1 MRQYCPARAEE
12 DEQGNVHVDE
22 SEDVME
28 EEEENLDEI
37 MGEVNKR
44 SIDNILPRVT
54 FLVYEFSSTTTA
66 TRISSNVDYQFCHYH
81 SLIAISIHLATR
93 HQK

>member
-1 MRQYCPARAEE
+1 MRQYCTASAEE
-12 DEQGNVHVDE
+12 DEQGNLHVEE

-54 FLVYEFSSTTTA
+54 FLYLRVQHH
-66 TRISSNVDYQFCHYH
+66 NH
-81 SLIAISIHLATR
+81 R
-93 HQK
+93 HQNLLQR

>member
-1 MRQYCPARAEE
+1 MRQYCTARAEE

-54 FLVYEFSSTTTA
+54 FLRLRV
-66 TRISSNVDYQFCHYH
+66 QHH
-81 SLIAISIHLATR
+81 HHR
-93 HQK
+93 HHQNLLQR

>member
-37 MGEVNKR
+37 MGEVNER
-44 SIDNILPRVT
+44 SIDNILSRVK
-54 FLVYEFSSTTTA
+54 FL
-66 TRISSNVDYQFCHYH
+66 
-81 SLIAISIHLATR
+81 
-93 HQK
+93 

>member
-1 MRQYCPARAEE
+1 MRQYCLAIAEE

-37 MGEVNKR
+37 MGEVNER
-44 SIDNILPRVT
+44 SIDNILSRVT
-54 FLVYEFSSTTTA
+54 FLCFRV
-66 TRISSNVDYQFCHYH
+66 QHH
-81 SLIAISIHLATR
+81 HHR
-93 HQK
+93 HQNLPQG

>member
-1 MRQYCPARAEE
+1 MRQYCTASAEE
-12 DEQGNVHVDE
+12 DEQGNLHVEE

-54 FLVYEFSSTTTA
+54 FLCLRV
-66 TRISSNVDYQFCHYH
+66 QQHH
-81 SLIAISIHLATR
+81 HR
-93 HQK
+93 HQNLLQR

>member
-1 MRQYCPARAEE
+1 MRQYCTARAEE

-28 EEEENLDEI
+28 EEEANLDEI

-44 SIDNILPRVT
+44 SIDNICLLYTSPSPRDRQKCRMP
-54 FLVYEFSSTTTA
+54 SSA
-66 TRISSNVDYQFCHYH
+66 
-81 SLIAISIHLATR
+81 
-93 HQK
+93 

>member
-22 SEDVME
+22 SEDVMKE
-28 EEEENLDEI
+28 EEKNLDEI

-54 FLVYEFSSTTTA
+54 FLRLRV
-66 TRISSNVDYQFCHYH
+66 QHH
-81 SLIAISIHLATR
+81 HHR
-93 HQK
+93 HQNLLQR